1 MATVYKV
8 EFEVVSDFCA
18 YSEEELK
25 RLLKIKMN
33 LKDNKNGLTLRVS
46 DINVKQER

>member
-18 YSEEELK
+18 YSEEEIK
-25 RLLKIKMN
+25 KLLAIKMN
-33 LKDNKNGLTLRVS
+33 LKDNKNGLTLRANEIKV
-46 DINVKQER
+46 IKK